1 MWFVYVII
9 SSLFSALYYFGN
21 QSAKISPNVF
31 MFYRGIVP
39 VIVLLPFLPLFPF
52 IGAWQFYALCLLQG
66 CVIAY
71 IDNRNYQAMQKW
83 GAEIISSLHPFSV
96 GVVFVVWFL
105 LKPAEGIQLISN
117 PLKFIGVVVT
127 LSCIVYA
134 TASFKK
140 DADTKAALAYLLPF
154 YLGAAVCDN
163 INKLCMSYL
172 TSEQVMAGSY
182 YYILLTGAVIA
193 LFNFGLYLYRGGEV
207 CHLYSMQNIKYSWV
221 LLIGIC
227 CMVSKNFAMFS
238 VSNPSYVTA
247 ALYLYIIWIMIGG
260 QVLRYFGV
268 NGTFKKVNR
277 RKALLL
283 LIAAVALILLEK

>member
-9 SSLFSALYYFGN
+9 SSLFSAVYYFGN
-21 QSAKISPNVF
+21 QTAKVSPNIF

-39 VIVLLPFLPLFPF
+39 VIVLLPLLPLFPF
-52 IGAWQFYALCLLQG
+52 IDAWQFYALCLLQG

-105 LKPAEGIQLISN
+105 LKPIEGMQLISN
-117 PLKFIGVVVT
+117 PFKFIGVVT
-127 LSCIVYA
+127 ALSCIVYS
-134 TASFKK
+134 TSSFNR
-140 DADTKAALAYLLPF
+140 DSNTKAALAYLMPF
-154 YLGAAVCDN
+154 YLGAAICDN

-172 TSEQVMAGSY
+172 ASEQVMAGSY
-182 YYILLTGAVIA
+182 FYILLTGAVIA
-193 LFNFGLYLYRGGEV
+193 VFNFGLYYRRGGKIAN
-207 CHLYSMQNIKYSWV
+207 LYCAQNIKYSWV

-227 CMVSKNFAMFS
+227 CMVSKNFAMHS

-260 QVLRYFGV
+260 NLLHYFGI
-268 NGTFKKVNR
+268 NETFKKVNR

-283 LIAAVALILLEK
+283 LVSAVALILLER

>member
-21 QSAKISPNVF
+21 QSAKISPNIF

-39 VIVLLPFLPLFPF
+39 FVVLLPFLPLFPF
-52 IGAWQFYALCLLQG
+52 IDAWQFYALCLLQG

-83 GAEIISSLHPFSV
+83 GAETISSLHPFSV

-105 LKPAEGIQLISN
+105 LKPSEGIQLMSN
-117 PLKFIGVVVT
+117 PLKFVGVVT
-127 LSCIVYA
+127 ALSCIVYA
-134 TASFKK
+134 TSSFNK
-140 DADTKAALAYLLPF
+140 DANTKAALTYLLPF
-154 YLGAAVCDN
+154 YLGAAICDN

-172 TSEQVMAGSY
+172 TPEQVMAGSY
-182 YYILLTGAVIA
+182 FYILLTGAVIA
-193 LFNFGLYLYRGGEV
+193 VFNFGLYLQRGGKIAN
-207 CHLYSMQNIKYSWV
+207 LYCAQNIKYSWV

-227 CMVSKNFAMFS
+227 CMVSKNFAMYS

-260 QVLRYFGV
+260 NLLHYFGI

-283 LIAAVALILLEK
+283 LAAAVALILLER